1 MDMVVMTTNIFV
13 FYKMTSISPMYGH
26 YNGEIFAEFFYQMN
40 KQKIKH
46 ITDPKA
52 KELIKKLVNDF
63 GVDKNI

>member
-1 MDMVVMTTNIFV
+1 MINKTSFLIL
-13 FYKMTSISPMYGH
+13 YKMTSISPMYGH